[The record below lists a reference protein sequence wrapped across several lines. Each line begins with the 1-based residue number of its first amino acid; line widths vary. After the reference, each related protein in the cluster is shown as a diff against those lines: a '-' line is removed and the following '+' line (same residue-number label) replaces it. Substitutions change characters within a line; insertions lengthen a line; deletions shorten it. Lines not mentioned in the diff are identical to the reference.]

1 MNLIKLKRTELK
13 MTQEKFAKKIGISKY
28 KISQMENGGIFS
40 LNDACAFCN
49 EFKEFHIKEMAIQ
62 KI

>member
-1 MNLIKLKRTELK
+1 MNLIKLKRIELK
-13 MTQEKFAKKIGISKY
+13 MTQEKFAKKIGVPKY
-28 KISQMENGGIFS
+28 KISRMENGVFS